1 VKFHRRLDALERQ
14 FISEPTI
21 LTMPDGSTATITGPD
36 DYLVTLLALSTRCE
50 TATPGQAAHL
60 KLIRECTSSK
70 EPGGAQLVDLIRC
83 FLLGPVGEEG

>member
-1 VKFHRRLDALERQ
+1 MKFHRRLDALERQ

-60 KLIRECTSSK
+60 ELITRCTDSR
-70 EPGGAQLVDLIRC
+70 EPGGAHLVDLIC
-83 FLLGPVGEEG
+83 SFLLGPVE